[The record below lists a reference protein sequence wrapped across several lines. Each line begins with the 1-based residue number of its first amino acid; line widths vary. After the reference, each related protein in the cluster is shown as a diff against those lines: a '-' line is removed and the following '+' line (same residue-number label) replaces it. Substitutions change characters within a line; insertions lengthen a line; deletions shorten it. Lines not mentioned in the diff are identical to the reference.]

1 MGTGNWSSALIDKA
15 LLFSLFSQKDA
26 VKGAISLTLILTNQ
40 EGVII
45 GMKVTKTREAMTP
58 HIIFSVGH
66 SQEREFSKV
75 KHGPLCFGK
84 TEEIKVK
91 VELVL
96 ISELKKVST
105 AQEVGQVLEDLILT
119 P

>member
-1 MGTGNWSSALIDKA
+1 
-15 LLFSLFSQKDA
+15 
-26 VKGAISLTLILTNQ
+26 
-40 EGVII
+40 
-45 GMKVTKTREAMTP
+45 MTH
-58 HIIFSVGH
+58 HIIFSLGH

-75 KHGPLCFGK
+75 KHRPLCFWE

-96 ISELKKVST
+96 ISELKKFST
-105 AQEVGQVLEDLILT
+105 AQEAGQILEDLILT